1 MHPFACRRLVC
12 PRRRPSCTGVALS
25 SAAGCRCPCFRLL
38 RKCTAFA
45 RKRYAPPAKKKQKAC
60 ANVYSTAQSACAVR
74 RSHARPAPPAS
85 LSCVRLR
92 FIECLPSAVIPYL
105 YHPVGGIVSNSSWLM
120 LTVCCIS
127 SAFAYG
133 FRQLP
138 AGLRKA
144 SFCSVKGCLLKDER
158 PCLASSK
165 AII

>member
-12 PRRRPSCTGVALS
+12 PRRRPSCAGVAPS
-25 SAAGCRCPCFRLL
+25 SAAGCRYPCFRLL

-74 RSHARPAPPAS
+74 RSHARPAPPSS

-92 FIECLPSAVIPYL
+92 FIECLPPAFIPYL
-105 YHPVGGIVSNSSWLM
+105 YYPVGGIVSNSSWLM

-127 SAFAYG
+127 MAFAYG
-133 FRQLP
+133 FCQLHT
-138 AGLRKA
+138 GLRKA
-144 SFCSVKGCLLKDER
+144 SFCSVKGYLLKDER

-165 AII
+165 VII

>member
-12 PRRRPSCTGVALS
+12 PRRRPSCTGVAPS

-45 RKRYAPPAKKKQKAC
+45 RKRYATPAKKKQKAC
-60 ANVYSTAQSACAVR
+60 ANVYSTARPLAPFVVPMHA
-74 RSHARPAPPAS
+74 SHRLHLLYNIS
-85 LSCVRLR
+85 VSCLSCVFLQSLYLIRLICWR
-92 FIECLPSAVIPYL
+92 SLST
-105 YHPVGGIVSNSSWLM
+105 SSCRL

-133 FRQLP
+133 FRPLP
-138 AGLRKA
+138 TGLRKA

-158 PCLASSK
+158 PCLAS
-165 AII
+165 